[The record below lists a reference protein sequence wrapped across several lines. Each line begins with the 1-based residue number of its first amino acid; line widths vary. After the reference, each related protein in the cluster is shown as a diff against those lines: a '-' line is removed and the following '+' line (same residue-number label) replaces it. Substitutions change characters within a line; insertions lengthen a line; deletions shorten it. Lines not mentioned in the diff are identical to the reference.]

1 VLRALHGSQVDRMAD
16 LLAEVAVAPGASVM
30 EVGDEVTDFVV
41 IKAGA
46 VVSTRPV
53 GGADGDSGET
63 VDTQLG
69 RYDFFNEEALLDDGR
84 KSRTSIKAG
93 PEGATLMRLDRKQFL
108 QLLGDHSIDQY
119 IAEAQQRRAVLA
131 AQQAE
136 AQAAE
141 GSASAVALSTLQ
153 RLPPLA
159 GPGDSTD
166 VSTETGLCRFDDA
179 NLLTLR
185 VVSKSRA
192 LRLQQESELVKE
204 RALLKTLPHDDV
216 CSHLFPELLCTDS
229 DTKCLYSLYHFPAAC
244 SLAEL
249 MDSNGDG
256 VAALGVEGARFVSA
270 ALLLATKRAHELGM
284 LLRSIAPEGIMM
296 DGANGYP
303 RLYDLRV
310 AKVRV
315 LPPQIP
321 PASMYGSACHST
333 VTHICPP
340 RLHTRVRP
348 QLFEAGYDKDE
359 RTYTLC
365 GSPEYLAPEQVVGG
379 GSKGHG
385 YAADYWALGA
395 LLFEMLTGN
404 TPFTEAASGGRRR
417 SAIAADAISETE
429 LFDRIVAHKGG
440 IATSEWFAG
449 VSWGGLT
456 KATVASPCAEQAS
469 KMLAERSAKD
479 PLTEPAFADD
489 AAGDAGGD
497 GGLLGVS
504 AFAGF

>member
-1 VLRALHGSQVDRMAD
+1 
-16 LLAEVAVAPGASVM
+16 
-30 EVGDEVTDFVV
+30 
-41 IKAGA
+41 
-46 VVSTRPV
+46 
-53 GGADGDSGET
+53 
-63 VDTQLG
+63 
-69 RYDFFNEEALLDDGR
+69 
-84 KSRTSIKAG
+84 
-93 PEGATLMRLDRKQFL
+93 
-108 QLLGDHSIDQY
+108 
-119 IAEAQQRRAVLA
+119 
-131 AQQAE
+131 
-136 AQAAE
+136 
-141 GSASAVALSTLQ
+141 
-153 RLPPLA
+153 
-159 GPGDSTD
+159 
-166 VSTETGLCRFDDA
+166 
-179 NLLTLR
+179 
-185 VVSKSRA
+185 
-192 LRLQQESELVKE
+192 
-204 RALLKTLPHDDV
+204 
-216 CSHLFPELLCTDS
+216 
-229 DTKCLYSLYHFPAAC
+229 
-244 SLAEL
+244 
-249 MDSNGDG
+249 
-256 VAALGVEGARFVSA
+256 
-270 ALLLATKRAHELGM
+270 
-284 LLRSIAPEGIMM
+284 MM

-310 AKVRV
+310 AK
-315 LPPQIP
+315 
-321 PASMYGSACHST
+321 
-333 VTHICPP
+333 
-340 RLHTRVRP
+340 
-348 QLFEAGYDKDE
+348 LFEAGYDKDE

-440 IATSEWFAG
+440 IASLPGADKLPPAAAALIDGLLNPDQEARLAFALGNGAGDGGIATSEWFAG